1 MVGLGIGCLDGASG
15 RAGHWL
21 SVWMGSVVGL
31 DIGWLMG
38 PVVGLGIGCLDGVS
52 GRAGY
57 WVSGWG
63 QW

>member
-15 RAGHWL
+15 RAGYWL

-31 DIGWLMG
+31 DIGWL
-38 PVVGLGIGCLDGVS
+38 DGAS

>member
-1 MVGLGIGCLDGASG
+1 
-15 RAGHWL
+15 
-21 SVWMGSVVGL
+21 
-31 DIGWLMG
+31 MG

>member
-31 DIGWLMG
+31 
-38 PVVGLGIGCLDGVS
+38 GIGCL
-52 GRAGY
+52 
-57 WVSGWG
+57 SGWG